1 VPAADYDVIVAGA
14 GIAGLGAASDL
25 AGLGLSCLVLEARDR
40 VGGRTV
46 NQEIAPGEVAELGG
60 QWVGPGQDSI
70 LSLISE
76 LGLETFPTW
85 QSGRHLFERLGRVTS
100 YEGTIPRINPVAL
113 AELGLALRSIDR
125 LAAGVDPSS
134 PWAAPDAAK
143 WDRTTVGTWLR
154 RRLRTPAARDML
166 RLAIQAVW
174 AAEPEDVSMLHL
186 LFYVRS
192 AGSLDALLAAEGG
205 AQEARI
211 VGGSQEIALRMAA
224 RLGDVVRLESPVS
237 AVRHSGSDAPGRGD
251 GWVEVDAPGGPYT
264 ARRLIVTLP
273 PALAGRLEY
282 DPPLPAARDG
292 LTQRMAQGSVVK
304 TLSVYDEPFWRSRG
318 LSGVATSCDGPVS
331 VVFDNTP
338 PAGRPGVLL
347 AFFEGA
353 AARQVAD
360 LTSDERRVI
369 VGRSLSRL
377 FGPQAG
383 SPTAYF
389 DKSWPADR
397 YSRGCYG
404 GFMPPGA
411 WTSHGPALRRATGP
425 IHWAGAETAERWAGY
440 MDGALTSGRRAAAEV
455 ARALGA

>member
-1 VPAADYDVIVAGA
+1 VSTADFDGVIAGA
-14 GIAGLGAASDL
+14 GIAGLGAARDL
-25 AGLGLSCLVLEARDR
+25 TARGLSCLVLEARDR

-60 QWVGPGQDSI
+60 QWVGPGQDAI
-70 LSLISE
+70 LDLIGE

-85 QSGRHLFERLGRVTS
+85 EDGRHLFERRGRVTA
-100 YEGTIPRINPVAL
+100 YEGTIPKINPVAL
-113 AELGLALRSIDR
+113 AELGLALRKIDR
-125 LAAGVDPSS
+125 LASRVDPAS
-134 PWAAPDAAK
+134 PWLAPDAAR
-143 WDRTTVGTWLR
+143 WDRTTVAAWLR

-166 RLAIQAVW
+166 RLAVQAVW

-192 AGSLDALLAAEGG
+192 AGSLDSLLDAEGG

-224 RLGDVVRLESPVS
+224 QLGDVVSLESPVS
-237 AVRHSGSDAPGRGD
+237 AVRHSTAGSGR
-251 GWVEVDAPGGPYT
+251 VVIEAPGGPYT

-304 TLSVYDEPFWRSRG
+304 TLSIYDEPFWRARG

-338 PAGRPGVLL
+338 PGGTPGVLL
-347 AFFEGA
+347 AFFEGG

-360 LTSDERRVI
+360 LTSDERRAI

-377 FGPQAG
+377 FGPEAA
-383 SPTAYF
+383 SPSAYF

-411 WTSHGPALRRATGP
+411 WTSHGPALRTPVGP
-425 IHWAGAETAERWAGY
+425 IHWAGAETADRWAGY

-455 ARALGA
+455 ARAIGA